1 MAEDGVDSDQHQPA
15 AAEGRAGETVK
26 LFVGQLPKQMTEA
39 ELAAMFS
46 GVALVDEVTV
56 IRDRGTRVSRGPD
69 PYAFIPPSFSLRT
82 HFARRPSSLVR
93 LGNAMRCLPAPARRG
108 GGLASLGSGLGGG

>member
-69 PYAFIPPSFSLRT
+69 PYAFIPPSSL
-82 HFARRPSSLVR
+82 PLPLSLSSNSL
-93 LGNAMRCLPAPARRG
+93 CAPAEFPRP
-108 GGLASLGSGLGGG
+108 LG

>member
-1 MAEDGVDSDQHQPA
+1 MAEDGVDSDQHQQQPP
-15 AAEGRAGETVK
+15 EGRGGETVK
-26 LFVGQLPKQMTEA
+26 LFVGQVPKQMTEA

-69 PYAFIPPSFSLRT
+69 PYAFIPPSSL
-82 HFARRPSSLVR
+82 PLPLPLSLSSNSL
-93 LGNAMRCLPAPARRG
+93 CAPAKFPRPPG
-108 GGLASLGSGLGGG
+108 